1 MGMHDRRLLPPHTDT
16 DDHLAAIAPLPELPT
31 FANGTLYGLF
41 AVGGMLGHRQRA
53 AGWICRLVDAL
64 IAHDG
69 FPQPLPL
76 RLSDGRT
83 SRAAHKDSRWPSVA
97 VDAWLANQVPAALI
111 DAAGAS
117 ALAAASS
124 RLDARARTMT
134 VISGGR
140 A

>member
-16 DDHLAAIAPLPELPT
+16 DDPAAIAPLPPLPT

-41 AVGGMLGHRQRA
+41 AVGGILGHRQRTA
-53 AGWICRLVDAL
+53 AWICRLVDAL

-76 RLSDGRT
+76 RMPDGRT

-97 VDAWLANQVPAALI
+97 VDAWLANQVPVALVSAAET
-111 DAAGAS
+111 S

-124 RLDARARTMT
+124 RLDERARALT
-134 VISGGR
+134 VIDGGR

>member
-16 DDHLAAIAPLPELPT
+16 DDLAAPAPLPPLPT

-41 AVGGMLGHRQRA
+41 AVGGILGHRDRTT
-53 AGWICRLVDAL
+53 GWLCKLIDAL

-76 RLSDGRT
+76 RMRGGGI

-97 VDAWLANQVPAALI
+97 VDAWLANQVPVALV
-111 DAAGAS
+111 DAAETS

-124 RLDARARTMT
+124 RLDVRARALV
-134 VISGGR
+134 VIDGGR